1 MPRNKADQMPIHSL
15 QMYDNSLNFE
25 VNTITDQIISQNSCW
40 LLIADSNL
48 KAFVEKLLLQKSLV
62 WLQVKKQFGIRDI
75 VVIKM
80 AISV

>member
-1 MPRNKADQMPIHSL
+1 
-15 QMYDNSLNFE
+15 
-25 VNTITDQIISQNSCW
+25 